1 MNTLDILVIGIMTLC
16 ITIGAWRGFVRT
28 VLGFANFLI
37 AIFLTNLLYPHM
49 GRFLRGI
56 DGFFD
61 ALSAAI
67 RDSMGL
73 DAAIY
78 DAAVDAGGRVAE
90 AEFLQN
96 LPLPAFFRDALIE
109 NNNAIIRAA
118 IGAFDFA
125 DYVAGFLAGIV
136 INIISMVLVFVLV
149 FFGLMLLT
157 RVLNILTKLPVLNTL
172 NKVLGGAIGAAWG
185 ILLTWLVLG
194 VVVVYLSANSAV
206 DVAQMLE
213 ASVIA
218 GPLNERNFAL
228 DLILRLFP

>member
-1 MNTLDILVIGIMTLC
+1 MIIC

-28 VLGFANFLI
+28 ILGFANFLI
-37 AIFLTNLLYPHM
+37 AIFLTNMLYPHM

-78 DAAVDAGGRVAE
+78 DAAVEARGRIAE
-90 AEFLQN
+90 MQFLEQ
-96 LPLPAFFRDALIE
+96 LPLPAFFRDALVE
-109 NNNAIIRAA
+109 NNNDAIRYA
-118 IGAFDFA
+118 IGATGFA

-136 INIISMVLVFVLV
+136 INIISMVIVFILVFI
-149 FFGLMLLT
+149 GLMLLT
-157 RVLNILTKLPVLNTL
+157 RVLDILTKLPVINTL
-172 NKVLGGAIGAAWG
+172 NRLLGGAIGAVWG

-194 VVVVYLSANSAV
+194 VVVIYFSANSAV
-206 DVAQMLE
+206 DIAEMLE
-213 ASVIA
+213 ASIIA
-218 GPLNERNFAL
+218 GPLNEMNFAL
-228 DLILRLFP
+228 NFILRLFP

>member
-1 MNTLDILVIGIMTLC
+1 MTLC

>member
-1 MNTLDILVIGIMTLC
+1 MALC
-16 ITIGAWRGFVRT
+16 ISIGVWRGFVRT
-28 VLGFANFLI
+28 VLGFANFII
-37 AIFLTNLLYPHM
+37 AIILTNMLYPHM

-78 DAAVDAGGRVAE
+78 DAAVEAGGRVAE
-90 AEFLQN
+90 AQFIQD
-96 LPLPAFFRDALIE
+96 LPLPAFFRDVLIE
-109 NNNAIIRAA
+109 NNNAVIRAA
-118 IGAFDFA
+118 LGAFDFA

-136 INIISMVLVFVLV
+136 INIISMIVVFVVV
-149 FFGLMLLT
+149 FFGLVLLT
-157 RVLNILTKLPVLNTL
+157 RALNLLTKLPVINTL
-172 NKVLGGAIGAAWG
+172 NKVLGGAIGAVWG

-194 VVVVYLSANSAV
+194 VVVIYFSANSAV
-206 DVAQMLE
+206 DVTEMLE

-218 GPLNERNFAL
+218 GPLNEANFAL
-228 DLILRLFP
+228 NFILRLFP